1 MTTASPS
8 DKTKLRKN
16 LLVKNRLTSLRLQA
30 GLTQA
35 KLARLIGVRPHS
47 ICNMENGEH
56 GISDGAARRLCDV
69 LGCSPTDLLYI
80 DPEKYIP
87 FPLTIVQ

>member
-1 MTTASPS
+1 MTIASPS
-8 DKTKLRKN
+8 DKTYLRKN
-16 LLVKNRLTSLRLQA
+16 LLVKNRLTSLRVKA

-35 KLARLIGVRPHS
+35 ELARQIKVRPHS
-47 ICNMENGEH
+47 IWNMENGEH

-80 DPEKYIP
+80 DTEKYIP
-87 FPLTIVQ
+87 SP